1 MLLPDDLEKEM
12 DTIYTKSSF
21 ISTNKDMK
29 YSQRTLNM
37 ADAMAR
43 GAFGISVTEAQEKL
57 KNMIIRCYKKGL
69 SIDEI
74 AELSSEEPKKIYD
87 ILVAEQLITT

>member
-1 MLLPDDLEKEM
+1 
-12 DTIYTKSSF
+12 
-21 ISTNKDMK
+21 MK

-43 GAFGISVTEAQEKL
+43 GAFGISVTEVQEKI
-57 KNMIIRCYKKGL
+57 KNIIIRSYTKLGM

-74 AELSSEEPKKIYD
+74 AEFVGEEPKKIYT
-87 ILVAEQLITT
+87 ILLKEKLIVE